1 MLRAHPGLAN
11 ELRREHHQ
19 MLHRPAETGNAAV
32 LKTMLE
38 RKFDPS
44 VTDKDGVTPLHRAAM
59 HGHPEAVKVL
69 LAFGAPKDALD
80 GMFAAPPMVWAVEG
94 RNHAGPGTDHV
105 AVARVLMDAGSPV
118 DWTPPAGAPGPER
131 TLEALSDLKRAASL
145 PAR

>member
-1 MLRAHPGLAN
+1 MLRAHPGLPS

-69 LAFGAPKDALD
+69 LAFGAPKGALD
-80 GMFAAPPMVWAVEG
+80 GMFAAPPIVWAVEG
-94 RNHAGPGTDHV
+94 RNHAQPGTDHI
-105 AVARVLMDAGSPV
+105 AVARVLIDAGSPV

-131 TLEALSDLKRAASL
+131 TLEGLRELRRDAARAAV
-145 PAR
+145 